1 MKTQITKTL
10 LAIALLAAGFVAN
23 ANENERE
30 IELTTVKQKAVVL
43 QMQNIQE
50 GTKISLRS
58 ESGELLFED
67 EAESNEYGKVFNLQ
81 QMEAGNLTLEVENS
95 ESLEI
100 LPIEV
105 TATSAEMNKAA
116 SIKIS
121 KPLVKHNE
129 ESLKVYLGKNCLD
142 MQVTIFDQYDDV
154 VHRSEIEKGGAKVQ
168 RYDISDL
175 SDGNYKIQFTADG
188 RSFYHTITLQ

>member
-121 KPLVKHNE
+121 KPLVKHNA

>member
-10 LAIALLAAGFVAN
+10 MAIALLAAGFVAN